1 MAEEQVPGAV
11 GVWARLAVGM
21 QRSLQVDARLVVVVA
36 GLAEQVGPAL
46 LGQERP
52 MSRRARS
59 KSAGR
64 PAGAGGVT
72 GRWRRLVGAP
82 VAAAPSPWPG
92 LS

>member
-1 MAEEQVPGAV
+1 MAEEQMPGAV

-21 QRSLQVDARLVVVVA
+21 QRSLQVDARLVVVA
-36 GLAEQVGPAL
+36 GLAEQVGPAR

-82 VAAAPSPWPG
+82 VAAAPSPPAE
-92 LS
+92 LR